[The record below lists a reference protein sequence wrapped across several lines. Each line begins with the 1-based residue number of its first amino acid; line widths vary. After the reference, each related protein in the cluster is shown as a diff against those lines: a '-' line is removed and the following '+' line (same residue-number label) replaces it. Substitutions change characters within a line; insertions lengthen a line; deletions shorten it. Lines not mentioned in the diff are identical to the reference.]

1 MGEGGII
8 IEGYKYTETELKKL
22 LKSIVILCDTREKD
36 GKNDHIL
43 KWFDDNGIK
52 YKKMKLSGGD
62 YSFYLPANEEL
73 GIFRDHYYE
82 NKITIERKA
91 NIDELIGNFATDR
104 NRIEDEFLRYKG
116 NMTLLIEDGSYSD
129 IRAGKYTSKY
139 NAKSAVGT
147 LHSFSIKY
155 GVPFIFLNKEDT
167 GCFIYC
173 SFYYYL
179 RSIIT

>member
-1 MGEGGII
+1 MVKYIVI
-8 IEGYKYTETELKKL
+8 NKYKYTEKEIKEIFS
-22 LKSIVILCDTREKD
+22 SIVIIVDSREKV
-36 GKNDHIL
+36 NNHVIEY
-43 KWFDDNGIK
+43 FNE
-52 YKKMKLSGGD
+52 KKINWEVKTLSSGD
-62 YSFYLPANEEL
+62 YSFYVKMNEKL
-73 GIFRDHYYE
+73 SIPRDIYYTDQ
-82 NKITIERKA
+82 ITIERKA
-91 NIDELIGNFATDR
+91 NIDELIGNFANDR

-116 NMTLLIEDGSYSD
+116 NMTLLIEEGDYSD

-139 NAKSAVGT
+139 NAKSAIGT